1 MEDKSKHV
9 YYTADGKEVPSVTHI
24 ISIISKR
31 ELMKWANFLGFK
43 RIDVTR
49 YVSEKALIGTLFHNR
64 VECVLQGRE
73 NDYKPYIDQNVND
86 EVDKIFHNFE
96 IWRKESMPEVIWQE
110 KEFVNNQYGGKI
122 DLLCSIRGHMTLVDF
137 KTSKKPMASH
147 FLQLGGY
154 LNLIEQI
161 DKGIYNKIE
170 LCQIIAINAKGIK
183 IKTLTKEEMEPYKVA
198 FLKAFEL
205 YMIWKSLLEVDWN
218 ERFQS

>member
-1 MEDKSKHV
+1 M
-9 YYTADGKEVPSVTHI
+9 
-24 ISIISKR
+24 
-31 ELMKWANFLGFK
+31 
-43 RIDVTR
+43 
-49 YVSEKALIGTLFHNR
+49 
-64 VECVLQGRE
+64 
-73 NDYKPYIDQNVND
+73 
-86 EVDKIFHNFE
+86 
-96 IWRKESMPEVIWQE
+96 
-110 KEFVNNQYGGKI
+110 
-122 DLLCSIRGHMTLVDF
+122 
-137 KTSKKPMASH
+137 MASH

-205 YMIWKSLLEVDWN
+205 YTIWKSLLEVDWN